1 MKKLVLSLMFVA
13 IGSTVLFAQSNYDEQ
28 KFHFGLKASPVVSWL
43 RFEDDLA
50 ENDGIRIGFTYGL
63 MTEFAF
69 TQNYA
74 FLTGV
79 DVSYR
84 GGKYTSKRSITT
96 FVPFDNQG
104 NIIYIPQIIET
115 DIEVTQKF
123 QIIEIPIGL
132 KLKTNEIG
140 YIKYYG
146 IFGAQ
151 PGFIVKAEEDLESSN
166 QDVKL
171 DHSKRGN
178 QSDFSFFN
186 ISLNVGLGL
195 EYNLGGSTAFTTGI
209 HYTNGLID
217 IWKVED
223 AQMRMDAIT
232 LNIGVL
238 F

>member
-1 MKKLVLSLMFVA
+1 MKKLVLFTLLTATTLTRVS
-13 IGSTVLFAQSNYDEQ
+13 AQSDYDEQ
-28 KFHFGLKASPVVSWL
+28 KFHFGLKASPVFSWARL
-43 RFEDDLA
+43 DAPGA
-50 ENDGIRIGFTYGL
+50 ESDGIRIGFTYGL

-69 TQNYA
+69 TKNYA
-74 FLTGV
+74 FATGV

-84 GGKYTSKRSITT
+84 GGKYTYKFAGLNGLS
-96 FVPFDNQG
+96 NQ
-104 NIIYIPQIIET
+104 
-115 DIEVTQKF
+115 IEVIDVTRIQKF
-123 QIIEIPIGL
+123 QMIELPLTL

-146 IFGAQ
+146 MFGGV
-151 PGFIVKAEEDLESSN
+151 PGFIVKANENIESSN
-166 QDVKL
+166 QNVLADR
-171 DHSKRGN
+171 DKRSN
-178 QSDFSFFN
+178 QSDFAFFN
-186 ISLNVGLGL
+186 MSLHVGLGI

-217 IWKVED
+217 IWKEKD

>member
-13 IGSTVLFAQSNYDEQ
+13 IASTVLFAQSNYDEQ
-28 KFHFGLKASPVVSWL
+28 KFHFGLKASPVVSWA
-43 RFEDDLA
+43 RIEA
-50 ENDGIRIGFTYGL
+50 PGVESDGIRIGFTYGL

-69 TQNYA
+69 TKNYA
-74 FLTGV
+74 FATGV

-84 GGKYTSKRSITT
+84 GGKYTQKN
-96 FVPFDNQG
+96 FDLNENDPFNQLVDV
-104 NIIYIPQIIET
+104 T
-115 DIEVTQKF
+115 RTQKF
-123 QIIEIPIGL
+123 QIIELPVAL

-146 IFGAQ
+146 MFGGV
-151 PGFIVKAEEDLESSN
+151 PGFIVKSTEDVESSN
-166 QDVKL
+166 QDVLK
-171 DHSKRGN
+171 DNDKRGN
-178 QSDFSFFN
+178 QSDFAFFN
-186 ISLNVGLGL
+186 VSLHVGLGI

-217 IWKVED
+217 VWKLKN